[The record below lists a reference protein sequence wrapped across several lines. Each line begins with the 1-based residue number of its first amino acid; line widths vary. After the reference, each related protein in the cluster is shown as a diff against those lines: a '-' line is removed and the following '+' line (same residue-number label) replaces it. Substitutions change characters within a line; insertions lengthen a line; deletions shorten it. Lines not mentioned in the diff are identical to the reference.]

1 MLINNAL
8 LLKAPELQG
17 KMNPE
22 LLKEQ
27 EKMHLIQVRG
37 KLLSLKEPVVM
48 GILNA
53 TPDSFHA
60 ASRVANED
68 EALKQ
73 AEKHIKEGAHIL
85 DLGAY
90 SSRPGASDIPE
101 DEERRRLLPLVEKIS
116 RAFPDIPLSVDTF
129 RSNLAREAIAA
140 GAGIINDISAG
151 DEDPAMLSTI
161 VSLQVPL
168 ILMHKKGKPAT
179 MQVNP
184 EYKDVVGEVYDYLA
198 AKIALCRNMGIK
210 DIIIDPGFG
219 FGKTNEHNFRLL
231 DQLDLFKNLDAPLLA
246 GISRKGMVWKTL
258 GLSTAEAL
266 NGSTVLHTVALLKG
280 AKILRVHDVKEAVE
294 AVRLLA
300 AFSP

>member
-1 MLINNAL
+1 
-8 LLKAPELQG
+8 
-17 KMNPE
+17 MNPE

-73 AEKHIKEGAHIL
+73 AEKHLKEGAHLL

-90 SSRPGASDIPE
+90 SSRPGASEISE

-116 RAFPDIPLSVDTF
+116 RAFPDVPLSVDTF
-129 RSNLAREAIAA
+129 RSKLAREAIQA
-140 GAGIINDISAG
+140 GAGMINDISAG
-151 DEDPAMLSTI
+151 DEDPAMLSVI
-161 VSLQVPL
+161 ASLRVPL
-168 ILMHKKGKPAT
+168 VIMHKKGQPAT

-198 AKIALCRNMGIK
+198 NKIAVCRNLGIK

-219 FGKTNEHNFRLL
+219 FGKTNDHNFRLL
-231 DQLDLFKNLDAPLLA
+231 DQLELFKLLDAPLLA

-258 GLSTAEAL
+258 GLSSSEAL

-300 AFSP
+300 ALNKFQ

>member
-73 AEKHIKEGAHIL
+73 AEKHIKEGAHLL

-90 SSRPGASDIPE
+90 STRPGASDIPE

-116 RAFPDIPLSVDTF
+116 RSFPDIPLSVDTF

-151 DEDPAMLSTI
+151 DDDPAMLSMI
-161 VSLQVPL
+161 ASLQVPL

-184 EYKDVVGEVYDYLA
+184 EYKDVAGEVYDYLA
-198 AKIALCRNMGIK
+198 AKIALCRGLGIK
-210 DIIIDPGFG
+210 DLIIDPGFG
-219 FGKTNEHNFRLL
+219 FGKTNEHNFALL
-231 DQLDLFKNLDAPLLA
+231 HKLDLFKQLNIPLLA

-258 GLSTAEAL
+258 GLSSSEAL

-300 AFSP
+300 AFRP